1 MLINKYKGYYN
12 DSEISKYHIVNDN
25 FKQYCEKLLTKE
37 PVGGAKRKED
47 FKWN

>member
-25 FKQYCEKLLTKE
+25 FKESEIIKIKAQIKTHYS
-37 PVGGAKRKED
+37 
-47 FKWN
+47 